1 MKRRIS
7 TLLVAVLLLS
17 AAVLFTGAAGSA
29 ADPLISR
36 SYITDTFLP
45 QTRAALSETASQTLS
60 AWYAA
65 PENAPPT
72 RILTLE
78 PGQSVKLSAGQ
89 QLTVLSG
96 AVNLFTETGTLLDLS
111 IGAPAENGAAR
122 LYARYLAAE
131 DSVVY
136 ADATRA
142 AAMKVSYTAQVGTG
156 SPFTDVTRTEWF
168 FSDVVSA
175 HDRGL
180 VNGITAEIYGPGGTL
195 TGAECV
201 KLAACMHELYQSGSV
216 TLTPPAEGEWYR
228 SYVDYA
234 LEHGIL
240 SGELDEYNA
249 PVTREK
255 FVSIF
260 YRALPESAYGEINAV
275 PDGAIPDV
283 TVEDA
288 GAEEIYRFYRAG
300 ILAGY
305 TAAEGRPAH
314 TFGADTT
321 ISRAEVAAIMN
332 RMLDETARVSFT
344 MD

>member
-142 AAMKVSYTAQVGTG
+142 AAMKVS
-156 SPFTDVTRTEWF
+156 
-168 FSDVVSA
+168 
-175 HDRGL
+175 L
-180 VNGITAEIYGPGGTL
+180 TAEETERL
-195 TGAECV
+195 EELAKQTGIR
-201 KLAACMHELYQSGSV
+201 QQ
-216 TLTPPAEGEWYR
+216 
-228 SYVDYA
+228 
-234 LEHGIL
+234 
-240 SGELDEYNA
+240 
-249 PVTREK
+249 
-255 FVSIF
+255 
-260 YRALPESAYGEINAV
+260 
-275 PDGAIPDV
+275 GAWEPQ
-283 TVEDA
+283 
-288 GAEEIYRFYRAG
+288 
-300 ILAGY
+300 
-305 TAAEGRPAH
+305 
-314 TFGADTT
+314 
-321 ISRAEVAAIMN
+321 
-332 RMLDETARVSFT
+332 
-344 MD
+344 